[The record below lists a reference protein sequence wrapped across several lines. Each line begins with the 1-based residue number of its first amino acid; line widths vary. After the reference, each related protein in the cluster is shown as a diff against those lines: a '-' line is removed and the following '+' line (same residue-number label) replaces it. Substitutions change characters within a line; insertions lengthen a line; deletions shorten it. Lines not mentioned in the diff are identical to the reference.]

1 MNKHILNFIFCAV
14 LISCNTAQNSNDNV
28 VKKPNIL
35 FIVTDDLN
43 CDLGSYNHP
52 LVKSPNIDK
61 LAKNG
66 ILFEN
71 AHNQFPLCGPSRA
84 SFMTSLYTDQ
94 TNIKGNNI
102 FVRQALPDVTTLAE
116 KFRQEGY
123 NSVRIGKIYHYSNPG
138 HIGTSSFDD
147 PDSWDYVI
155 NPHGRDKKEEHK
167 INGIVDDWGG
177 GDLSWLASEGTDEE
191 QTDGIVASEAIE
203 HLDYYSNNGQN
214 FFLAVGLFRPHVP
227 FVAPKKYFQLYSRD
241 DIIVPPLD
249 DDFLKTI
256 PYPAARSLR
265 AKKEQINLDKEIAK
279 TVIQA
284 YYATNSFVDAQIGR
298 ILDKLK
304 KTGLDKNTIVVFTSD
319 HGFHMG
325 EHGHYMKQTLF
336 NSATRVPLIF
346 SGPGIKKG
354 VRIPKSPVELIDIYP
369 TLLDMSGLDI
379 PGFISGKSLV
389 PIFKNPKISVR
400 KSALTNYRKAG
411 YEGYS
416 AKTDRYRITKWGE
429 NGEHGYELYDH
440 NKDKNENIN
449 LANNP
454 DYKKVKEELVKHLDD
469 RIKNSKISPKGIT
482 QIENYRSVSKAKYMR
497 YTPKNGQK

>member
-155 NPHGRDKKEEHK
+155 NPHGRDK
-167 INGIVDDWGG
+167 
-177 GDLSWLASEGTDEE
+177 
-191 QTDGIVASEAIE
+191 
-203 HLDYYSNNGQN
+203 
-214 FFLAVGLFRPHVP
+214 
-227 FVAPKKYFQLYSRD
+227 RD
-241 DIIVPPLD
+241 N
-249 DDFLKTI
+249 
-256 PYPAARSLR
+256 R
-265 AKKEQINLDKEIAK
+265 
-279 TVIQA
+279 
-284 YYATNSFVDAQIGR
+284 
-298 ILDKLK
+298 
-304 KTGLDKNTIVVFTSD
+304 
-319 HGFHMG
+319 
-325 EHGHYMKQTLF
+325 
-336 NSATRVPLIF
+336 
-346 SGPGIKKG
+346 
-354 VRIPKSPVELIDIYP
+354 
-369 TLLDMSGLDI
+369 
-379 PGFISGKSLV
+379 
-389 PIFKNPKISVR
+389 
-400 KSALTNYRKAG
+400 
-411 YEGYS
+411 
-416 AKTDRYRITKWGE
+416 
-429 NGEHGYELYDH
+429 
-440 NKDKNENIN
+440 
-449 LANNP
+449 
-454 DYKKVKEELVKHLDD
+454 
-469 RIKNSKISPKGIT
+469 
-482 QIENYRSVSKAKYMR
+482 
-497 YTPKNGQK
+497 